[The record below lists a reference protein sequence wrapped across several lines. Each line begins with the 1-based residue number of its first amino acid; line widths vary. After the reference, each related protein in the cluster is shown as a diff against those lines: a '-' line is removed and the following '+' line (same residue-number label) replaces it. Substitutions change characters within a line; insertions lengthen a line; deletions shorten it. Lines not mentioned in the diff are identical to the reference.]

1 MSHCSIHFST
11 FMMEKCVY
19 FLHIFFSPFKQ
30 DRYHVKYHQLPS
42 LEDAGLR
49 YFKTIVF
56 DAVKNDVTAAIVDL
70 INTERN
76 GGVIDKALIKSSIEI
91 YESMG
96 MNSLDAY
103 VSDFETQLLE
113 ATQ

>member
-1 MSHCSIHFST
+1 M
-11 FMMEKCVY
+11 
-19 FLHIFFSPFKQ
+19 
-30 DRYHVKYHQLPS
+30 
-42 LEDAGLR
+42 EDAGLR

-56 DAVKNDVTAAIVDL
+56 DSVKADVTAAIVEL

-76 GGVIDKALIKSSIEI
+76 GGVVDKELIKSSVEI
-91 YESMG
+91 YEQMG
-96 MNSLDAY
+96 MGTLDAY

>member
-1 MSHCSIHFST
+1 M
-11 FMMEKCVY
+11 
-19 FLHIFFSPFKQ
+19 
-30 DRYHVKYHQLPS
+30 
-42 LEDAGLR
+42 EDAGLR

-56 DAVKNDVTAAIVDL
+56 DAVKADVTEAIVEL
-70 INTERN
+70 INIERN
-76 GGVIDKALIKSSIEI
+76 GGVVDKALIKSSVEI
-91 YESMG
+91 YELMG